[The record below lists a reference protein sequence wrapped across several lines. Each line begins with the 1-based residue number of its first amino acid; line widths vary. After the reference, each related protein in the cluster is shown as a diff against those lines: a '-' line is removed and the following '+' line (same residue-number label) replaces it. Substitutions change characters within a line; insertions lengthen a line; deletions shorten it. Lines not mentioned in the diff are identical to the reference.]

1 MYCPF
6 QKTTTNMNDSHHPIS
21 AYNKLIVSVEENLMN
36 ALNMNAPHGMKS
48 ISAACYVA
56 AAL

>member
-6 QKTTTNMNDSHHPIS
+6 QKTTTNMNDSGHPINV
-21 AYNKLIVSVEENLMN
+21 YNKLTVSVKEKFN

-48 ISAACYVA
+48 ISAVCYVA